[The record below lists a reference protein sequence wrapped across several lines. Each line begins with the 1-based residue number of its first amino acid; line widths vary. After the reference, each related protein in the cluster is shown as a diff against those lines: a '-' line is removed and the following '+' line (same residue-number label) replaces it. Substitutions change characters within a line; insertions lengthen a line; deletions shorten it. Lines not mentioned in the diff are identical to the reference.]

1 MAPVH
6 EATELLRGMTCP
18 ACGHHVA
25 VPLFRSE
32 AEPAL
37 DVVRCVDCGHAFNAA
52 AASHADPQHR
62 TFSGGPGW
70 PEHVRAVRDEMLGR
84 LPAAPVV
91 VEVGHGDA
99 QFLTAL
105 AEARP
110 AGRYV
115 GFDPHG
121 ATDAGHPA
129 IDLRREHFVAAR
141 ALAELSPHVIV
152 NRYVMEYLAHPL
164 GFIQEFAF
172 AAAASGIQPVLY
184 LEVPCIDRAL
194 EKGRTF
200 HFDHRHTSYF
210 TTASFMRMLSR
221 CGPVEQR
228 IGHGYHGEVVY
239 AFVRLGRGQAQV
251 EHARAAETF
260 RGEARESLGRLRRQ
274 LDALAASQRSVAIW
288 GGTGAAAGFIAQAGM
303 DARRF
308 PLVVDS
314 DAATVGTMVAGTGQ
328 EIRSPDWL
336 RAHPVDVV
344 IIPMHRRAHD
354 IVREM
359 AAADIRCDTIL
370 IEDRGRLIDYSIQ
383 ARDGMLRDACER
395 VPALASR

>member
-239 AFVRLGRGQAQV
+239 
-251 EHARAAETF
+251 
-260 RGEARESLGRLRRQ
+260 
-274 LDALAASQRSVAIW
+274 
-288 GGTGAAAGFIAQAGM
+288 
-303 DARRF
+303 RF

>member
-1 MAPVH
+1 MAPLQN
-6 EATELLRGMTCP
+6 AADLLRGMTCP

-32 AEPAL
+32 VAPAI
-37 DVVRCVDCGHAFNAA
+37 DVVRCVDCGHGFNAA
-52 AASHADPQHR
+52 AVASADPTQR
-62 TFSGGPGW
+62 TLNGGPGW

-84 LPAAPVV
+84 LPASPVV
-91 VEVGHGDA
+91 IEVGHGNGD
-99 QFLTAL
+99 FLTAL
-105 AEARP
+105 ADARP

-121 ATDAGHPA
+121 ASESSQAA
-129 IDLRREHFVAAR
+129 VELRRDHFVAAR
-141 ALAELSPHVIV
+141 ALAELSPHLIV
-152 NRYVMEYLAHPL
+152 NRYVLEYLAHPL
-164 GFIQEFAF
+164 GFIQEFGF
-172 AAAASGIQPVLY
+172 AAAWSGIQPVLY

-210 TTASFMRMLSR
+210 TTASFMKMLSR

-251 EHARAAETF
+251 QHARAAEAF
-260 RGEARESLGRLRRQ
+260 RGEAAESLARLRRQ
-274 LDALAASQRSVAIW
+274 LDALATSGRSVAIW

-303 DARRF
+303 DPRRF
-308 PLVVDS
+308 PIVIDS
-314 DAATVGTMVAGTGQ
+314 DTAAIGTTVPGTGQ
-328 EIRSPDWL
+328 EIRSPEWL
-336 RAHPVDVV
+336 QRHPVDVV
-344 IIPMHRRAHD
+344 IIAMHRRAHE
-354 IVREM
+354 IAREM
-359 AAADIRCDTIL
+359 TAAGVRCETIL
-370 IEDRGRLIDYSIQ
+370 IEDRGRLIDYSVE

-395 VPALASR
+395 VPALAAR